1 MARYARRYVCRAFG
15 SGLELGFYGEG
26 EMESPCL
33 CMPCEYTYI
42 AYIAY
47 VAKLALH
54 VKQKNANLFTVSC
67 YSLYV
72 RLWRI
77 P

>member
-1 MARYARRYVCRAFG
+1 MARSARRYVCRAFG

-33 CMPCEYTYI
+33 GMPCEYFYI
-42 AYIAY
+42 ACIAY

-54 VKQKNANLFTVSC
+54 VKQKNAKLFTV
-67 YSLYV
+67 L
-72 RLWRI
+72 
-77 P
+77 